1 MHCYNSGAGGNVSA
15 GPYVHQKEAL
25 AVAKECL
32 LAAVKADPKAA
43 SVWVNLANAY
53 YMAGEHRNS
62 KRCLEQVTTVAIS
75 FFHTL
80 ALSSRHKL
88 SQNCIDL
95 FLSTTGEISLV
106 RTQ

>member
-15 GPYVHQKEAL
+15 GPYLHQKEAL

-62 KRCLEQVTTVAIS
+62 KKCLEQVRTVIS
-75 FFHTL
+75 VLLLL
-80 ALSSRHKL
+80 ALLSRHVLLAVTKK
-88 SQNCIDL
+88 
-95 FLSTTGEISLV
+95 
-106 RTQ
+106 